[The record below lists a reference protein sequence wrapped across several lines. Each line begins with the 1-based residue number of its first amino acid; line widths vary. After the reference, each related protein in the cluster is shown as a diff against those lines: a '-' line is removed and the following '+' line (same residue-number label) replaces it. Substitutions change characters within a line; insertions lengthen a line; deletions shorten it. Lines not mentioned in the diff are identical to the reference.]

1 MAATSKQE
9 FLSKPTWNPLEV
21 AADPR
26 VAMTAGGVLAAYLKR
41 KAAYRQFRGTFGIA
55 LKDGGEVRYFAPSA
69 DDPNTPTGDELP
81 GAYLNRLLFNL
92 SDVLLGSLLIG
103 RVQDPNVDYFGL
115 GIAAGG
121 FGNLVMTLLNL
132 D

>member
-1 MAATSKQE
+1 
-9 FLSKPTWNPLEV
+9 
-21 AADPR
+21 
-26 VAMTAGGVLAAYLKR
+26 MTAGGVLAAYLKR

-55 LKDGGEVRYFAPSA
+55 LKEGGQIRYFAPSPE
-69 DDPNTPTGDELP
+69 DPNTPAEAELS

-103 RVQDPNVDYFGL
+103 RVQDPNIDYLGL